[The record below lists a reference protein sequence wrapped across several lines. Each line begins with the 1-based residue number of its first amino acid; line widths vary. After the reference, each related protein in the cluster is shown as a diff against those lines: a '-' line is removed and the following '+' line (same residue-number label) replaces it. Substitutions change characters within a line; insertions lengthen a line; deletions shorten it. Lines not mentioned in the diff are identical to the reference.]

1 MNQSATNDARTD
13 EAPPTFD
20 ILPLSPEVRR
30 AVDDLGYTHPTPV
43 QRAVFESV
51 AEQKDVVVQARTG
64 TGKTAAFG
72 LPVVDRIVDVAIDKP
87 QVLVLS
93 PTRELALQI
102 HRELTGLGLHRKVS
116 CTAVYGG
123 APMQPQID
131 AIRNGAQIIA
141 GTPGRVLDH
150 LERGTLKPQSL
161 VALVLDE
168 SDEMLSMGFLPQ
180 ITKIM
185 ERLPKGHQTLLFS
198 ATLPPDVKRI
208 ADSRLTN
215 PEFITLSGDHVGAL
229 SIDHFI
235 YRSSGNKADE
245 LLTVIEVENPE
256 SAIVFCNTRDQT
268 KRLATALQRKGY
280 AADWLNADL
289 AQKDREKVMAATRES
304 QLRFLVCTDVAA
316 RGIDISHLTHV
327 INADFPESTENY
339 VHRTGRTGRAG
350 RTGTAISLIT
360 PQDVG
365 NLYMLRLTYKIF
377 PVERDLPRPEEI
389 QTRRE
394 ADLVA
399 LLRDSFSKT
408 MFSDTDR
415 SLARRILTSEVA
427 ETVMAGLLR
436 EHLEERPGTVER
448 AAAARR
454 ATPPPISEAPKKKKK
469 DKSKKKKRRDADES
483 DAEFSTQDAPGAE
496 SISAESTSSKQA
508 DRGQQPTEDDRDGDA
523 QEPAEA
529 RDREP
534 TPAPL
539 ERSVAQPR
547 DARGDKDNVDQEASS
562 LRAEHVQ
569 GRRSSHR
576 RGEPDNDGDQ
586 TSGSRG
592 SSRPLSR
599 SEEGEDASAILPDP
613 LEVVSASALL
623 SAQERALL
631 ADDVAEVSPERRP
644 SPRRERG
651 REERSD
657 EQRQEREERRIYIGL
672 GARDDVHEEDFLD
685 TLADNGFALKDVLSI
700 RIKDTHSLLTVPRE
714 RFAAAIDCLDGEDV
728 GGLTARAEEARPP
741 RRRNNRDRGEGRM
754 R

>member
-1 MNQSATNDARTD
+1 MNQSATNAAPTD

-20 ILPLSPEVRR
+20 ILPLSSEVRR
-30 AVDDLGYTHPTPV
+30 AVDELGYTHPTPV

-51 AEQKDVVVQARTG
+51 AAQKDVVVQARTG

-72 LPVVDRIVDVAIDKP
+72 LPVVDRIVDVALDKP

-102 HRELTGLGLHRKVS
+102 HRELTGLGKHRKVS

-131 AIRNGAQIIA
+131 AIREGAQIIA

-150 LERGTLKPQSL
+150 LERGTLKPKSL
-161 VALVLDE
+161 IALVLDE

-208 ADSRLTN
+208 ADSRLTD

-235 YRSSGNKADE
+235 YRSSGNKSDE
-245 LLTVIEVENPE
+245 LLSVIEVENPE

-377 PVERDLPRPEEI
+377 PVERDLPRPAEI

-394 ADLVA
+394 ADLVSA
-399 LLRDSFSKT
+399 LGERFSKT
-408 MFSDTDR
+408 AFSDTDR
-415 SLARRILTSEVA
+415 SLARRILTSDVA
-427 ETVMAGLLR
+427 EVLVAGLLR
-436 EHLEERPGTVER
+436 EHLEEQPDAVER
-448 AAAARR
+448 AAEARR
-454 ATPPPISEAPKKKKK
+454 ATPPPASAEPPKKKKK
-469 DKSKKKKRRDADES
+469 DKSKKKKRR
-483 DAEFSTQDAPGAE
+483 
-496 SISAESTSSKQA
+496 
-508 DRGQQPTEDDRDGDA
+508 EDDDA
-523 QEPAEA
+523 NPELRPQSAQPSREESEPALRQPDSSEA
-529 RDREP
+529 EAPSEEANR
-534 TPAPL
+534 PAEL
-539 ERSVAQPR
+539 SESRHERSVEQVRKRRTKPDEAEEAKLDEAKDDSQPE
-547 DARGDKDNVDQEASS
+547 EAENTE
-562 LRAEHVQ
+562 LDV
-569 GRRSSHR
+569 
-576 RGEPDNDGDQ
+576 
-586 TSGSRG
+586 
-592 SSRPLSR
+592 
-599 SEEGEDASAILPDP
+599 I
-613 LEVVSASALL
+613 SASELL
-623 SAQERALL
+623 SAEERALL
-631 ADDVAEVSPERRP
+631 SDDVVDVSPEQRRT
-644 SPRRERG
+644 PRGERRSVQGERG
-651 REERSD
+651 PRDGGTERGPRD
-657 EQRQEREERRIYIGL
+657 RGTERHQQRRIYINL

-685 TLADNGFALKDVLSI
+685 TLADNGFSLTDVLSL
-700 RIKDTHSLLTVPRE
+700 RIKDTHTLLTVPRE
-714 RFAAAIDCLDGEDV
+714 RFEAAVGCLDGEDV
-728 GGLTARAEEARPP
+728 GGLEARAEEARPP
-741 RRRNNRDRGEGRM
+741 RPRGGRR
-754 R
+754 